1 MKYFWLEKSLLPQ
14 EMGYE
19 LFSVE
24 HIVSLLIIL
33 VLNII
38 LYSAFCKMDG
48 KKQNIFIKT
57 CALILP
63 ILEAFKIAVLVIQG
77 TFDAQYFPL
86 YLCSVGI
93 LIFPVAAFAKNK
105 RIAEYATEAGIIM
118 IIPGSLMALLF
129 PNWIGFYQP
138 FSFLSIYSYLWHGLI
153 IFIPVCMWKMGKV
166 SIRFES
172 IIHSFIVLAILLPIV
187 IICDQVFRMN
197 YWFLER
203 PDLNNPFLFIYQK
216 YGYTM
221 YITCI
226 ILLAF
231 IMCTLSYSLFSFLQ
245 KRRKGRENE

>member
-1 MKYFWLEKSLLPQ
+1 MKYFWLEKSLLQ
-14 EMGYE
+14 QNMGYE
-19 LFSVE
+19 LFSVK
-24 HIVSLLIIL
+24 HIISLLILI
-33 VLNII
+33 VINIV
-38 LYSAFCKMDG
+38 LYSAFCRLEG
-48 KKQNIFIKT
+48 KKQDIFLKV
-57 CALILP
+57 CALTLP
-63 ILEAFKIAVLVIQG
+63 IVEIFKIIVLIVQG
-77 TFDAQYFPL
+77 VFDAQYFPL
-86 YLCSVGI
+86 YLCSIGI
-93 LIFPVAAFAKNK
+93 FIFPVATFSKHK
-105 RIAEYATEAGIIM
+105 VISEYAAEAGLLM
-118 IIPGSLMALLF
+118 VIPGSVMALLF

-166 SIRFES
+166 SIGFES

-187 IICDQVFRMN
+187 IICDQVFQMN